1 MKKKDRKRYTLHKLT
16 KKDGMAILVSDKIEL
31 RLKKIRLV
39 HQEVEQLHICMHLIL
54 GLKDIKAI
62 H

>member
-1 MKKKDRKRYTLHKLT
+1 MHKLT

-39 HQEVEQLHICMHLIL
+39 HQEVEQLHICMHLII

-62 H
+62 N